1 MEVDDRQSE
10 GEPEPDEEMLQDVVD
25 YEEEVTPA
33 TLDER
38 RPLLLPGRAV
48 DTDPDLTQ
56 ARAAMQP
63 FYCPEMKQGKCI
75 DTKMLTWLIT
85 SFVLC
90 TRHGLLHRHG
100 LQCRT
105 FRCKKS
111 FRKGVVT
118 TSWETGLVSCATSI
132 LKPRSAGTSLKRKF

>member
-75 DTKMLTWLIT
+75 DTKSL
-85 SFVLC
+85 
-90 TRHGLLHRHG
+90 HGLLLRSFYVQGVAYRHG

-105 FRCKKS
+105 SRCKKS
-111 FRKGVVT
+111 FRKGVVM
-118 TSWETGLVSCATSI
+118 TSWEWEIGLVSCAKSI
-132 LKPRSAGTSLKRKF
+132 LKPRSAGTSLTRKI

>member
-75 DTKMLTWLIT
+75 DAKRPAFAYMAYYFVRSMYKAWPT
-85 SFVLC
+85 S
-90 TRHGLLHRHG
+90 
-100 LQCRT
+100 
-105 FRCKKS
+105 S
-111 FRKGVVT
+111 
-118 TSWETGLVSCATSI
+118 
-132 LKPRSAGTSLKRKF
+132 

>member
-38 RPLLLPGRAV
+38 RHLLLPGRAV

-75 DTKMLTWLIT
+75 DTKSL
-85 SFVLC
+85 
-90 TRHGLLHRHG
+90 HGLLLR
-100 LQCRT
+100 
-105 FRCKKS
+105 S
-111 FRKGVVT
+111 FYVQGMAYFIVMGYNAVLSDARKVFAR
-118 TSWETGLVSCATSI
+118 VSLRRLGKLAW
-132 LKPRSAGTSLKRKF
+132 